1 MKIDFEEV
9 KNEFGEKAKSFYDDN
24 EKLGDLIDEVV
35 EKIKSSKVFET
46 IGSDL
51 KLTIDMIIDWKNGD
65 YKDIS
70 QESISII
77 IIGFLYVLSP
87 INLVPK
93 FIPLKYLD
101 DVLVLA
107 YVIKKI
113 KEELEVY
120 KKWRSENGLSDIDDN
135 DEDDTVYI
143 DLN

>member
-9 KNEFGEKAKSFYDDN
+9 KNEFGEKAKSFYEDN
-24 EKLGDLIDEVV
+24 EKLGDLIDEVA
-35 EKIKSSKVFET
+35 EKIKTSKIFET
-46 IGSDL
+46 VGSDL

-70 QESISII
+70 QESITII
-77 IIGFLYVLSP
+77 IVGFLYILSP

-101 DVLVLA
+101 DVLVMA
-107 YVIKKI
+107 YVIKKVRA
-113 KEELEVY
+113 ELELY
-120 KKWRSENGLSDIDDN
+120 KKWVSENGRSDIDDDN
-135 DEDDTVYI
+135 EETVYI